1 MKVEA
6 FKHIKHYLENIN
18 KKYGLVFSWLGLR
31 KSDYTVFPLISSK
44 ENEDYLKYVKLRW
57 DDSPYGNAPV
67 GMAIKTAKIQYSND
81 MLNDK
86 RFEPVY
92 ELLKKKN
99 FLSMIAIP
107 LFKDSNKVFGVFAGY
122 SDKTG
127 FFNEKNIYDISK
139 DIENINQELVKIYK
153 DEIQIEEKISEYLNI
168 LYDMITYINKGT
180 ASNIDP
186 KYLIVDVLND
196 LDKLLNADGSGFIIY
211 NKTDNKVEM
220 LVGSDL
226 FLENFSRPSFDLGM
240 FGGLSPFVR
249 HYMEKEHTANIDY
262 EHDPYASKWYIE
274 KGLKFINSTSINT
287 HIYDKETACMLILAR
302 KNEML
307 ISETELNILKLINQA
322 LFSIFV
328 TRKYLTDIDSL
339 HIHLEEIATKDPLTG
354 FYNKDMFDMFLENEV
369 KKSAVRMMPN
379 AFSYILIDID
389 NFKYINDAYG
399 YQAGDMIIKELS
411 NILKSSTRASD
422 ILARIGGDEF
432 GIIAPDTKVQSA
444 KVIMERINE
453 RLSSQPI
460 ILEDKKIY
468 ISLSVGISTCFEKEG
483 QSLLISGFSDDDNTQ
498 NKRLSKAFCSKEE
511 VKMLAEEA
519 LRKAKKS
526 GKSSV
531 VIASFQDK
539 DMEYISKYELINNAI
554 NGNLIKPAFQP
565 IFDLEDKKIIGFEA
579 LCRIEINNN
588 IIYPDQ
594 FIEEAE
600 DLGLINKIDL
610 LMIRKAC
617 ERISALNKKINS
629 QGSLRLFV
637 NISAKAFKDN
647 RFFQDV
653 VDIAKEYGMQNKL
666 YIEITERESLSN
678 LEKFEEIE
686 EFLKYYGIHFVIDDF
701 GSGYS
706 SFLYLKFI
714 KTEIL
719 KIDGAFVKNI
729 VKNERD
735 RAIVNGINIIAKH
748 LNTKTLAEFI
758 EDEETLY
765 ELVKIG
771 VNYGQGYYLG
781 KPTFDLEKF
790 FQ

>member
-6 FKHIKHYLENIN
+6 FKHIKYYLENIN
-18 KKYGLVFSWLGLR
+18 KKYGFVFSWIGLR
-31 KSDYTVFPLISSK
+31 KSDYTVFPLILSK

-67 GMAIKTAKIQYSND
+67 GMSIKTAQIQYSNNT
-81 MLNDK
+81 LNDE
-86 RFEPVY
+86 RFGPVY
-92 ELLKKKN
+92 ELLKKKK

-107 LFKDSNKVFGVFAGY
+107 LFKDNNQVFGVFAGY
-122 SDKTG
+122 SDKIN
-127 FFNEKNIYDISK
+127 FFNDEIIHSISK
-139 DIENINQELVKIYK
+139 DVENVNQELIKIYK
-153 DEIQIEEKISEYLNI
+153 DEIQIEEKINEYLSI

-186 KYLIVDVLND
+186 RYLTVDVLND
-196 LDKLLNADGSGFIIY
+196 LDKLLNADGSEFIIY

-220 LVGSDL
+220 LVASDL
-226 FLENFSRPSFDLGM
+226 FLENFSRPSFDLEM
-240 FGGLSPFVR
+240 FGGLSPFVK
-249 HYMEKEHTANIDY
+249 HYMEKEHAANIDY

-287 HIYDKETACMLILAR
+287 YIYNKDTACMLILAR
-302 KNEML
+302 KNEIL

-354 FYNKDMFDMFLENEV
+354 FYNKDMFDVFLENEV
-369 KKSAVRMMPN
+369 KKSATRMISN

-399 YQAGDMIIKELS
+399 YQAGDMVIKELS

-432 GIIAPDTKVQSA
+432 GIIAQDTKVQSA

-460 ILEDKKIY
+460 TLEDKKIY
-468 ISLSVGISTCFEKEG
+468 ISLSVGISTCFEKEN
-483 QSLLISGFSDDDNTQ
+483 QSSPISGLLEDDKTQ
-498 NKRLSKAFCSKEE
+498 NKRLSKVFCSKEE

-519 LRKAKKS
+519 LRKAKKG

-531 VIASFQDK
+531 VIASFQDN
-539 DMEYISKYELINNAI
+539 DMEYISKYELINKAI
-554 NGNLIKPAFQP
+554 SESLIKPAFQP
-565 IFDLEDKKIIGFEA
+565 IFDLKDKKIIGFEA

-610 LMIRKAC
+610 LMMRKAC
-617 ERISALNKKINS
+617 ERISALNKRNNS

-637 NISAKAFKDN
+637 NISAKAFKDR

-653 VDIAKEYGMQNKL
+653 VDIAKEYDMQNKL

-719 KIDGAFVKNI
+719 KIDGAFVRNI
-729 VKNERD
+729 IKNERD
-735 RAIVNGINIIAKH
+735 KAIVNGINTTAKH
-748 LNTKTLAEFI
+748 LNTETLAEFI
-758 EDEETLY
+758 EDEETLD

-771 VNYGQGYYLG
+771 VNYGQGYHLG

>member
-6 FKHIKHYLENIN
+6 LKHIKHYLENVN
-18 KKYGLVFSWLGLR
+18 KKYGFVFSWIGLR

-92 ELLKKKN
+92 EILKKKN
-99 FLSMIAIP
+99 FLSIIAIP
-107 LFKDSNKVFGVFAGY
+107 LFKEDNKVFGVFAGY

-127 FFNEKNIYDISK
+127 FFSEKNIYDISK

-153 DEIQIEEKISEYLNI
+153 DELQIEEKISEYLSI
-168 LYDMITYINKGT
+168 LYDIITYINKGT

-186 KYLIVDVLND
+186 KYLTVDVLND
-196 LDKLLNADGSGFIIY
+196 LDKLLNADGSEFIIY

-226 FLENFSRPSFDLGM
+226 FLENFSRPSFDLEM

-287 HIYDKETACMLILAR
+287 YIYDKDTACMLILAR
-302 KNEML
+302 KNEIL

-399 YQAGDMIIKELS
+399 YQAGDMVIKELS

-519 LRKAKKS
+519 LKKAKKS

-531 VIASFQDK
+531 VIASFEDN
-539 DMEYISKYELINNAI
+539 DIEYISKYELINNAI

-629 QGSLRLFV
+629 QDGLRLFV
-637 NISAKAFKDN
+637 NISAKAFKDR

-653 VDIAKEYGMQNKL
+653 VDIAKEYDMQNKL

-758 EDEETLY
+758 EDEETLD
-765 ELVKIG
+765 ELMKIG